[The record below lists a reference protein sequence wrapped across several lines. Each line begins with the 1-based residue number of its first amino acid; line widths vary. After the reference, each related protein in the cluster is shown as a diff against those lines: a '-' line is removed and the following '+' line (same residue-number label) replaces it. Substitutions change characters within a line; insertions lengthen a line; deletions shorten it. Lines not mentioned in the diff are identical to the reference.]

1 VGDARP
7 GEENPDVSAP
17 ITVVIPTLNGAD
29 KIMPTL
35 ACLVEGSAEG
45 LIGQVVIADGG
56 SSDGIAD
63 IAEEVGADFVTAKPG
78 RGGQL
83 RAGAEAARGAWMLFL
98 HADTVLDGDW
108 LRGVHRHLENHSD
121 KAGHFSIRFDSERR
135 YARWTEG
142 WTNIRARWFKLPFG
156 DQGLLISRA
165 LYDELGGFD
174 DIPLMEDV
182 KLVLAI
188 GRRRLREIPGIA
200 VTDAVR
206 YEREGYWKRGWRN
219 WGYLT
224 AYRLGVSPERL
235 AERYRK

>member
-1 VGDARP
+1 M
-7 GEENPDVSAP
+7 SAP
-17 ITVVIPTLNGAD
+17 VSVVIPTLNAAGT
-29 KIMPTL
+29 ILPTL
-35 ACLVEGSAEG
+35 ACLVDGSTDG

-56 SSDGIAD
+56 SSDRIAA
-63 IAEEVGADFVTAKPG
+63 IAEEVGADIVTSPPG

-83 RAGAEAARGAWMLFL
+83 RAGAAEARGAWLLFL
-98 HADTVLDGDW
+98 HADTVLEGDW
-108 LRGVHRHLENHSD
+108 CSAIRHHIERHPH
-121 KAGHFSIRFDSERR
+121 KAGHFRIRFDSERR

-165 LYDELGGFD
+165 LYDELGGFE

-182 KLVLAI
+182 SMILAI
-188 GRRRLREIPGIA
+188 GRRRLRELPAIA
-200 VTDAVR
+200 STDPVR

-224 AYRLGVSPERL
+224 LYRLGVSPDSL
-235 AERYRK
+235 AKRYRK

>member
-1 VGDARP
+1 M
-7 GEENPDVSAP
+7 NAP
-17 ITVVIPTLNGAD
+17 ISVIIPTLDAAE
-29 KIMPTL
+29 KILPTL

-45 LIGQVVIADGG
+45 LIGQVIIADGG
-56 SSDGIAD
+56 SVDGIAQ
-63 IAEEVGADFVTAKPG
+63 IAEEVGADLITAKPG

-83 RAGAEAARGAWMLFL
+83 RAGAAAARGAWLLFI
-98 HADTVLDGDW
+98 HADTVLEGEW
-108 LRGVHRHLENHSD
+108 LRAVKRHLQQHPD
-121 KAGHFSIRFDSERR
+121 KAGHFRIRFDSERR

-165 LYDELGGFD
+165 LYDEIGGFE

-182 KLVLAI
+182 AMTLSI
-188 GRRRLREIPGIA
+188 GRGRLREMPGFA

-206 YEREGYWKRGWRN
+206 YERDGYWKRGWRN

-224 AYRLGVSPERL
+224 AYRLGVSPQTL

>member
-1 VGDARP
+1 M
-7 GEENPDVSAP
+7 SAP
-17 ITVVIPTLNGAD
+17 ITVVIPTLNAAE
-29 KIMPTL
+29 KIAPTL
-35 ACLVEGSAEG
+35 ACLVEASADG

-56 SSDGIAD
+56 SNDGIAQ
-63 IAEEVGADFVTAKPG
+63 IAEEVGADFVAAKPG

-83 RAGAEAARGAWMLFL
+83 RAGAEAARGAWLLFL
-98 HADTVLDGDW
+98 HADTVLEGDW
-108 LRGVHRHLENHSD
+108 LRGVRLHLEKHGD

-156 DQGLLISRA
+156 DQGLLISRKH
-165 LYDELGGFD
+165 YDEIGGFE

-182 KLVLAI
+182 AMILAI
-188 GRRRLREIPGIA
+188 GRKRLRELRGVA
-200 VTDAVR
+200 VTDAAR
-206 YEREGYWKRGWRN
+206 YERDGYWKRGWRN

-224 AYRLGVSPERL
+224 AYRLGASPERL

>member
-1 VGDARP
+1 M
-7 GEENPDVSAP
+7 SAP
-17 ITVVIPTLNGAD
+17 ITVVIPTLNAAE

-63 IAEEVGADFVTAKPG
+63 IAEEVGADLVMTEPG

-83 RAGAEAARGAWMLFL
+83 RAGAEAARGTWLLFL
-98 HADTVLDGDW
+98 HADTVLEGDW
-108 LRGVHRHLENHSD
+108 LRGLRRHLD
-121 KAGHFSIRFDSERR
+121 KYPETAGHFRIRFDSERR

-156 DQGLLISRA
+156 DQGLLISRR
-165 LYDELGGFD
+165 LYDEIGGFE

-182 KLVLAI
+182 AMILAV
-188 GRRRLREIPGIA
+188 GRKRLREMQGVA
-200 VTDAVR
+200 MTDAVR

>member
-1 VGDARP
+1 
-7 GEENPDVSAP
+7 
-17 ITVVIPTLNGAD
+17 
-29 KIMPTL
+29 M
-35 ACLVEGSAEG
+35 
-45 LIGQVVIADGG
+45 
-56 SSDGIAD
+56 
-63 IAEEVGADFVTAKPG
+63 AKPG

-83 RAGAEAARGAWMLFL
+83 RAGAAAARGAWLMFL
-98 HADTVLDGDW
+98 HADTILEGDW
-108 LRGVHRHLENHSD
+108 LRGVRQHLEKHSD

-156 DQGLLISRA
+156 DQGLLISRKH
-165 LYDELGGFD
+165 YDEIGGFE

-182 KLVLAI
+182 AMILAI
-188 GRRRLREIPGIA
+188 GRKRLREMRGVA

-206 YEREGYWKRGWRN
+206 YERDGYWKRGWRN

-235 AERYRK
+235 AEQYKR

>member
-1 VGDARP
+1 M
-7 GEENPDVSAP
+7 SAP
-17 ITVVIPTLNGAD
+17 ITVVIPTLNAAE

-56 SSDGIAD
+56 SSDAIAD
-63 IAEEVGADFVTAKPG
+63 IAEEVGADFVIAKPG
-78 RGGQL
+78 RGSQL
-83 RAGAEAARGAWMLFL
+83 RAGADAARGAWLLFI
-98 HADTVLDGDW
+98 HADTVLEGDW
-108 LRGVHRHLENHSD
+108 LRGLQRHLEKHAD
-121 KAGHFSIRFDSERR
+121 RAAHFPIRFDSERR

-156 DQGLLISRA
+156 DQGLLISRK
-165 LYDELGGFD
+165 LYDEIGGFE

-182 KLVLAI
+182 AIILKI
-188 GRRRLREIPGIA
+188 GRRRLREMQGVA
-200 VTDAVR
+200 VTDPVR

-235 AERYRK
+235 AARYQK